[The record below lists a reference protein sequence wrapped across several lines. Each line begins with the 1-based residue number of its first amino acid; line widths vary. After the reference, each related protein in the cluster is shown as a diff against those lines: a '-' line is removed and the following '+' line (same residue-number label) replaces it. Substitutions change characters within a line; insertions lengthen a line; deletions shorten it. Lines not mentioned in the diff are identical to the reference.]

1 MIKSFSYWQF
11 VFIKYEKKLARG
23 VPRTRVWRRKK
34 MYIKP
39 LDHRKF
45 TVKYAPKI
53 LIHRGV
59 LSICFTDF
67 IPGPAWLCV
76 MMINVYVVSWSKTIT
91 LSWSKTITLPK
102 ATIITVSPLGFLKIM
117 DHLIKS

>member
-1 MIKSFSYWQF
+1 MSACVTCTSKSRGRRAYQATVVSSGLVRLGYMQC
-11 VFIKYEKKLARG
+11 RSRHPG

-67 IPGPAWLCV
+67 IPGPAWLYRVRKGNQVTEPMVAKRCFHH
-76 MMINVYVVSWSKTIT
+76 K
-91 LSWSKTITLPK
+91 KEP
-102 ATIITVSPLGFLKIM
+102 
-117 DHLIKS
+117 